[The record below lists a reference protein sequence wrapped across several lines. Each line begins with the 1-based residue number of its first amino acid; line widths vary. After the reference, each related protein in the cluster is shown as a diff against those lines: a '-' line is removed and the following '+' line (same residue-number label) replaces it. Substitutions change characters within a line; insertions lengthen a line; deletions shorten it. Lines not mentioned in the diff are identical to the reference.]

1 MERKSFPEA
10 TKIVLDTLG
19 KGESFSIS
27 ELSKQAGL
35 NRRTVEKSLE
45 VLTIAQNYFLER
57 KLEITPLRHAK
68 IVQLSKRSGLL
79 NLPENLQ
86 KLIIRT
92 VYYPSPSREEEIL
105 VYAYIKDAFS
115 PEKAMRAH
123 EINESTLVKK
133 LLKQGQLI
141 KNEDG
146 RIYLSDEGKIVAE
159 GALNLYPELKNI

>member
-45 VLTIAQNYFLER
+45 VLAIAQNYFLER

-115 PEKAMRAH
+115 PEKAI
-123 EINESTLVKK
+123 EITKSTLVKK

>member
-10 TKIVLDTLG
+10 TKIILDTLG
-19 KGESFSIS
+19 KGESFSVS

-105 VYAYIKDAFS
+105 VYAYTKGAFS
-115 PEKAMRAH
+115 PEKATK
-123 EINESTLVKK
+123 INESTLVKK
-133 LLKQGQLI
+133 LLKQGQLM
-141 KNEDG
+141 KSEEG
-146 RIYLSDEGKIVAE
+146 RIYLSDEGKTVAE
-159 GALNLYPELKNI
+159 GALNLYPELKGI

>member
-19 KGESFSIS
+19 KGESFSVS

-45 VLTIAQNYFLER
+45 VLAIAQNYFLER

-105 VYAYIKDAFS
+105 VYAYIKDAFL
-115 PEKAMRAH
+115 PEKAI

-133 LLKQGQLI
+133 LLKQGQLM
-141 KNEDG
+141 KSEDG

-159 GALNLYPELKNI
+159 GALNLYPELKSI